1 LVNFKNY
8 INSQFNKKKNLTKNS
23 YLSILSFNSIN
34 RQFFESIEKLGPFG
48 NENSQPIFLIKDIKF
63 TKQKIIKD
71 KFIKCF
77 IKKGVKIIK
86 SISFN
91 HLKSKISYQ
100 ILNYKK
106 NLDVLVKVKIN
117 KWNNKN
123 NIELEII
130 DIINNT
136 IKLD

>member
-1 LVNFKNY
+1 M
-8 INSQFNKKKNLTKNS
+8 
-23 YLSILSFNSIN
+23 
-34 RQFFESIEKLGPFG
+34 
-48 NENSQPIFLIKDIKF
+48 IKDIKF

-77 IKKGVKIIK
+77 IKKGVKLIK